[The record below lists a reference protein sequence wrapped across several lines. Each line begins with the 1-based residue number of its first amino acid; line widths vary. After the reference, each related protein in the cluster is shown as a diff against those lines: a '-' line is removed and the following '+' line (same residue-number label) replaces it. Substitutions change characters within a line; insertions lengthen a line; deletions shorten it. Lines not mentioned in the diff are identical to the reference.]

1 MIFSYEALDN
11 KGKKVIDS
19 IDAPSEQAARA
30 KIRSLGFYPV
40 KISKEDFSTSG
51 TSKKDKKSISS
62 FSGIAKKISDK
73 IGERTSSKQ
82 VGIFSR
88 QLSTLLKA
96 GMPLP
101 TAIVGIIDQIDNA
114 HFKNI
119 IIDVK
124 DKIEEG
130 STFSTALAQHKAI
143 FSDMYINMVRVG
155 ENLGSLDHVIERLA
169 EMEEKSS
176 ILKGKVQSAL
186 YYPAF
191 MFTFA
196 MLVVT
201 FLLVSVIP
209 SIAEMF
215 VDQNKDLPLPT
226 EIVIGLSNFLSSF
239 WYLIPISIIL
249 GIYLFRRYQKT
260 PEGLKKIDEF
270 KMKAPLYKTLYKK
283 MIVLRFTQNLGILM
297 NNRVDLIKSFE
308 IVQKIVGNI
317 IIEAKIVEASKKIKE
332 GAPISMA
339 LSKSDFLPKMVLGMI
354 SAGEASDKLDE
365 MLLNI
370 GRVYETEI
378 DQTITS
384 LTSLIEPII
393 IIFMGLMVGM
403 IVLAV
408 MLPMMQLNLL
418 VQ

>member
-1 MIFSYEALDN
+1 MIFSYEALN
-11 KGKKVIDS
+11 KKGEKVFDS
-19 IDAPSEQAARA
+19 IDAPSEQAARS
-30 KIRSLGFYPV
+30 KIRAMELYPV
-40 KISKEDFSTSG
+40 KISKEELNISGGKKKSTS
-51 TSKKDKKSISS
+51 TSSLD
-62 FSGIAKKISDK
+62 GIVKKITNI
-73 IGERTSSKQ
+73 IGERSSAKQ

-88 QLSTLLKA
+88 QLATLLKA

-101 TAIVGIIDQIDNA
+101 TAIVDIIDQIDNP

-124 DKIEEG
+124 DKVEEG
-130 STFSTALAQHKAI
+130 STFSNALARHKAI
-143 FSDMYINMVRVG
+143 FSDMYVNMVRVG

-186 YYPAF
+186 YYPTF
-191 MFTFA
+191 MFIFA
-196 MLVVT
+196 MLVVI

-226 EIVIGLSNFLSSF
+226 TIVIGLSNFLSSF
-239 WYLIPISIIL
+239 WYLIPLSIIL
-249 GIYLFRRYQKT
+249 GVHFFRKYKKT
-260 PEGLKKIDEF
+260 PKGRRKIDEL
-270 KMKAPLYKTLYKK
+270 KLKLPLFRTLYKK

-297 NNRVDLIKSFE
+297 NNKVDLVRSFE
-308 IVQKIVGNI
+308 IVQKIVTNI
-317 IIEAKIVEASKKIKE
+317 IIEEKIVEASKKIKE
-332 GAPISMA
+332 GAPIAMA
-339 LSKSDFLPKMVLGMI
+339 ISKSDFLPKMVLGMI
-354 SAGEASDKLDE
+354 MAGEASDKLDV

-384 LTSLIEPII
+384 LTSLIEPAI
-393 IIFMGLMVGM
+393 IIFMGLMIGM

-408 MLPMMQLNLL
+408 MLPMMQLNVLI
-418 VQ
+418 Q